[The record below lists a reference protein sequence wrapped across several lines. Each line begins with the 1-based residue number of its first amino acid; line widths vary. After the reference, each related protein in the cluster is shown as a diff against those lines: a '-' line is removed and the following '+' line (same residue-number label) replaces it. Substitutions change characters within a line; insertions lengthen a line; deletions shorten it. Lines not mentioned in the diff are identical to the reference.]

1 MIDTHCH
8 LEQPAYDA
16 DREDVIAECRR
27 KLSAVVTCAP
37 KPEDYARTLD
47 LAGKHSGFIFAVLG
61 IHPEYV
67 ENYSDAQVDAAIA
80 EIESNRQKIVGIGE
94 TGLDYSFIKTPAGRE
109 RQRAMFAKFV
119 RLAKKLELPVVVHI
133 RNGEDK
139 ETADAFADAFEI
151 LEREGA
157 KRVQLH
163 MFGARKLLERAI
175 GNGWYVSCNA
185 IIMRSKS
192 YAKVVRDTPLDRLML
207 ETDAPWLH
215 PSGDAAQ
222 RNDPT
227 GVLAV
232 AEKIAEIKDVPAV
245 DVDVRTTGNA
255 IDFYSLKLGK

>member
-16 DREDVIAECRR
+16 DRETVIAKCRR
-27 KLSAVVTCAP
+27 ELTAVVTCAP
-37 KPEDYARTLD
+37 KPADYAKTLE
-47 LAGKHSGFIFAVLG
+47 LSKKHGGFVFAVLG

-67 ENYSDAQVDAAIA
+67 EDYSDAEVDAAMK
-80 EIESNRQKIVGIGE
+80 EIERNRLAIVGIGE
-94 TGLDYSFIKTPAGRE
+94 TGLDYSYVKTPAGRE
-109 RQRAMFAKFV
+109 RQRQLFAKFA
-119 RLAKKLELPVVVHI
+119 RLANRLQLPLVVHI

-139 ETADAFADAFEI
+139 ETADAFADAFDI

-185 IIMRSKS
+185 IILRSKS
-192 YAKVVRDTPLDRLML
+192 YAKVVRDTPLERLML

-232 AEKIAEIKDVPAV
+232 AERVAEIKDAKPE
-245 DVDVRTTGNA
+245 DVDNATTQNA
-255 IDFYSLKLGK
+255 SEFYGLKLR

>member
-16 DREDVIAECRR
+16 DREAVIAECKR
-27 KLSAVVTCAP
+27 KLTAVITCAA
-37 KPEDYARTLD
+37 KPSDYAATF
-47 LAGKHSGFIFAVLG
+47 AMAEKHKGFVFAVAG

-67 ENYSDAQVDAAIA
+67 EDFSDAEVEAAIA
-80 EIESNRQKIVGIGE
+80 EIEKNKSSIVGVGE
-94 TGLDYSFIKTPAGRE
+94 TGLDYSYIKTAAGRE
-109 RQRAMFAKFV
+109 RQKQLFAKLV

-139 ETADAFADAFEI
+139 DEADAFADAFEI
-151 LEREGA
+151 LEREAA

-163 MFGARKLLERAI
+163 MFGARRLLERALA
-175 GNGWYVSCNA
+175 NGWYVSANA
-185 IIMRSKS
+185 IILRSKS
-192 YAKVVRDTPLDRLML
+192 YGKVVRDVPLERLML

-227 GVLAV
+227 GVRAV
-232 AEKIAEIKDVPAV
+232 AERVAEIKDAKLE
-245 DVDVRTTGNA
+245 DVDKATTRNA
-255 IDFYSLKLGK
+255 TEFYGLKLR